1 MHLFVLLKNMAT
13 NLSTLLAILSNIRNG
28 IYSDVEIK
36 CHSSTFKV
44 HRCIICPQSEFFEKA
59 LCGEFQEAKTN
70 VVTIHDDPTIVKK
83 MIDYFYRGDYDD
95 SPDKSHL
102 ATNPDYES
110 PTTKAPVNIE
120 MYNVADKYAIGPL
133 MALAKKKLE
142 YRLTLAWDN
151 KEFIHI
157 IEKVYGE
164 DSPQNSKLRG
174 TIAKFAV
181 EHLATLI
188 ELPRFDEVR
197 SEYPLFSYDFSTS
210 MIQRMARV
218 ETKLRYVIRK
228 LAQRK

>member
-1 MHLFVLLKNMAT
+1 MFTTKVFCE
-13 NLSTLLAILSNIRNG
+13 STLAQGSRWCRFTDLINTQRL
-28 IYSDVEIK
+28 
-36 CHSSTFKV
+36 
-44 HRCIICPQSEFFEKA
+44 
-59 LCGEFQEAKTN
+59 AKTN
-70 VVTIHDDPTIVKK
+70 VITIHDDPTIIKK

-102 ATNPDYES
+102 ATNPGYDS
-110 PTTKAPVNIE
+110 PTTKAHVNIE
-120 MYNVADKYAIGPL
+120 MYNMADKYAIEPL

-142 YRLTLAWDN
+142 YRLTLVWDN
-151 KEFIHI
+151 KEFIQI

-164 DSPQNSKLRG
+164 DSPQNSKLRE

-218 ETKLRYVIRK
+218 ETKLR
-228 LAQRK
+228 LM